1 MTVNGN
7 FYRITPNKEI
17 YQFLLLLIR
26 LKYIVMNFDLV
37 VKVIAF
43 HSYKGGTGKTTLAV
57 NLSANL
63 ASKGYNV
70 LLVDMDVYAPSLY
83 VYFNI
88 QPKKWIN
95 DYLNDKIA
103 FCDCI
108 YDFSHLMKE
117 FNPNMQK
124 EDKFG
129 SFHAV
134 FSNPS
139 KQEITDL
146 DSVMRKDSSKSQML
160 KKMLFLKE
168 TSITVTDYDYMILDT
183 SPGIRYWS
191 INSLAISDTIFL
203 SLKMD
208 NIDVE
213 GTKHMALDVYGSFTS
228 YGTKSYLLLNRV
240 AGYCEPPAILESGNP
255 VSIENTSS
263 FKSLLLEQ
271 HETINNLE
279 KLIKMDVISMI
290 PCYCDMQFERQEYL
304 TVLKNPH
311 HPFSKKV
318 EELSNKME

>member
-1 MTVNGN
+1 MMVIFLNLN
-7 FYRITPNKEI
+7 QKVM
-17 YQFLLLLIR
+17 YQRFPLTR
-26 LKYIVMNFDLV
+26 LKYIIVNLDLV
-37 VKVIAF
+37 AKVIAF

-83 VYFNI
+83 VYFDI

-95 DYLNDKIA
+95 DYLNDKIT
-103 FCDCI
+103 FCDSI
-108 YDFSHLMKE
+108 HDISYVMKE
-117 FNPNMQK
+117 LNSNMQI
-124 EDKFG
+124 EDKSG

-139 KQEITDL
+139 KKEITDL
-146 DSVMRKDSSKSQML
+146 DSVMRKDSSKSHML

-168 TSITVTDYDYMILDT
+168 TGITLTDYDHIILDT

-191 INSLAISDTIFL
+191 INSLAISDIIFL

-213 GTKHMALDVYGSFTS
+213 GTKHMAMDVYGSFTS
-228 YGTKSYLLLNRV
+228 YGTTSYLLLNRV
-240 AGYCEPPAILESGNP
+240 AGYCEPPTILDSGNS
-255 VSIENTSS
+255 VYGENTSS
-263 FKSLLLEQ
+263 FRSLLLEQ
-271 HETINNLE
+271 NETIRNLE
-279 KLIKMDVISMI
+279 KLIKMDVVSMI

-304 TVLKNPH
+304 TVLKNPD
-311 HPFSKKV
+311 HPFSKKID
-318 EELSNKME
+318 ELSKKIE

>member
-1 MTVNGN
+1 MNYC
-7 FYRITPNKEI
+7 FS
-17 YQFLLLLIR
+17 LIR
-26 LKYIVMNFDLV
+26 LKYIIVNFDLV
-37 VKVIAF
+37 AKVIAF

-63 ASKGYNV
+63 VSKGYNV
-70 LLVDMDVYAPSLY
+70 LLIDMDVYAPSLY
-83 VYFNI
+83 VYFDI

-95 DYLNDKIA
+95 DYLNDKIS
-103 FCDCI
+103 FCDSI
-108 YDFSHLMKE
+108 YDFSHVVKE
-117 FNPNMQK
+117 FHSSTQIK
-124 EDKFG
+124 DTCG

-139 KQEITDL
+139 KKEITDL

-168 TSITVTDYDYMILDT
+168 TGITETDYDFILLDT

-208 NIDVE
+208 NIDIE
-213 GTKHMALDVYGSFTS
+213 GTKHMAMDVYGSFTS

-240 AGYCEPPAILESGNP
+240 AGYCEPPVALDSGNS
-255 VSIENTSS
+255 VFGEKSSS
-263 FKSLLLEQ
+263 FSSLMFEQ
-271 HETINNLE
+271 NETIRNLE
-279 KLIKMDVISMI
+279 KLIKMDVVSMI

-304 TVLKNPH
+304 TALKNPD
-311 HPFSKKV
+311 HPFSKKID
-318 EELSNKME
+318 ELSKKIE

>member
-1 MTVNGN
+1 
-7 FYRITPNKEI
+7 
-17 YQFLLLLIR
+17 
-26 LKYIVMNFDLV
+26 MNFDLV
-37 VKVIAF
+37 AKVIAF

-70 LLVDMDVYAPSLY
+70 LLIDMDVYAPSLY

-103 FCDCI
+103 FCDSI
-108 YDFSHLMKE
+108 YDFSHVLKE
-117 FNPNMQK
+117 FHSSLQIKKNG
-124 EDKFG
+124 G
-129 SFHAV
+129 SFHTV

-146 DSVMRKDSSKSQML
+146 DSIMRKDSSKSQML

-168 TSITVTDYDYMILDT
+168 TSMTEVDYDYMILDT

-191 INSLAISDTIFL
+191 INSLAISDIIFL

-213 GTKHMALDVYGSFTS
+213 GTKHLAMDVYGSFTS
-228 YGTKSYLLLNRV
+228 YGTISYLLLNRV
-240 AGYCEPPAILESGNP
+240 AGYCEPPVVLGSGN
-255 VSIENTSS
+255 STYGNNTDTSFSS
-263 FKSLLLEQ
+263 LVFEQ
-271 HETINNLE
+271 NETIKNLE
-279 KLIKMDVISMI
+279 RLIKMEVISMI

-304 TVLKNPH
+304 TALKNPN
-311 HPFSKKV
+311 HPFSKKI
-318 EELSNKME
+318 EELSRKIE

>member
-1 MTVNGN
+1 MVIFLNLN
-7 FYRITPNKEI
+7 QKVMYQRIPLT
-17 YQFLLLLIR
+17 R
-26 LKYIVMNFDLV
+26 LKYIIVNLDLV
-37 VKVIAF
+37 AKVIAF

-83 VYFNI
+83 VYFDI

-95 DYLNDKIA
+95 DYLNDKIT
-103 FCDCI
+103 FCDSI
-108 YDFSHLMKE
+108 YDISYVIKE
-117 FNPNMQK
+117 LNSNMQI
-124 EDKFG
+124 EDKSG

-139 KQEITDL
+139 KKEITDL
-146 DSVMRKDSSKSQML
+146 DSVMRKDSSKSHML

-168 TSITVTDYDYMILDT
+168 TGITLTDYDHIILDT

-191 INSLAISDTIFL
+191 INSLAISDIIFL

-213 GTKHMALDVYGSFTS
+213 GTKHMAMDVYGSFTS
-228 YGTKSYLLLNRV
+228 YGTTSYLLLNRV
-240 AGYCEPPAILESGNP
+240 AGYCEPPTILDSGNS
-255 VSIENTSS
+255 VYGENTSS
-263 FKSLLLEQ
+263 FRSLLLEQ
-271 HETINNLE
+271 NETIRNLE
-279 KLIKMDVISMI
+279 KLIKMDVVSMI

-304 TVLKNPH
+304 TALKNPN
-311 HPFSKKV
+311 HPFSKKID
-318 EELSNKME
+318 ELSKRIE

>member
-1 MTVNGN
+1 MLPTDKVK
-7 FYRITPNKEI
+7 Y
-17 YQFLLLLIR
+17 LI
-26 LKYIVMNFDLV
+26 VNFDLV
-37 VKVIAF
+37 AKVIAF

-63 ASKGYNV
+63 VSKGYNV
-70 LLVDMDVYAPSLY
+70 LLIDMDVYAPSLY

-95 DYLNDKIA
+95 DYLNDKIP
-103 FCDCI
+103 FSDSI
-108 YDFSHLMKE
+108 YDFSHVLKE
-117 FNPNMQK
+117 FHLNTQIK
-124 EDKFG
+124 ENVG

-168 TSITVTDYDYMILDT
+168 TGITETDYDYIILDT

-208 NIDVE
+208 NIDIE
-213 GTKHMALDVYGSFTS
+213 GTKHLALDVYGSFTS
-228 YGTKSYLLLNRV
+228 YGTISYLLLNRV
-240 AGYCEPPAILESGNP
+240 AGYCEPPEIPDSGS
-255 VSIENTSS
+255 SIYGENSPS
-263 FKSLLLEQ
+263 FGSLVLEQ
-271 HETINNLE
+271 NETIKNLE
-279 KLIKMDVISMI
+279 RLIKMEVISMI

-304 TVLKNPH
+304 TALKNPD
-311 HPFSKKV
+311 HPFSKKID
-318 EELSNKME
+318 ELSKRIE

>member
-1 MTVNGN
+1 V
-7 FYRITPNKEI
+7 IEH
-17 YQFLLLLIR
+17 LLQSTR
-26 LKYIVMNFDLV
+26 LKYIVVNFDLV
-37 VKVIAF
+37 AKVISF

-63 ASKGYNV
+63 VSKGYNV
-70 LLVDMDVYAPSLY
+70 LLIDMDVYAPSLY

-95 DYLNDKIA
+95 DYLNDK
-103 FCDCI
+103 FPFSDSI
-108 YDFSHLMKE
+108 YDFSHVLKE
-117 FNPNMQK
+117 FHLNTRIN
-124 EDKFG
+124 DSVG
-129 SFHAV
+129 SFHTV

-168 TSITVTDYDYMILDT
+168 TGNTETDYDYIILDT

-208 NIDVE
+208 NIDIE
-213 GTKHMALDVYGSFTS
+213 GTKHLAMDVYGSFTS
-228 YGTKSYLLLNRV
+228 YGTISYLLLNRV
-240 AGYCEPPAILESGNP
+240 AGYCEPPEIPDSG
-255 VSIENTSS
+255 STIYDENSPS
-263 FKSLLLEQ
+263 FGSLVLEQ
-271 HETINNLE
+271 NQTIKNLE
-279 KLIKMDVISMI
+279 RLIKMDVISMI

-304 TVLKNPH
+304 TALKNPN
-311 HPFSKKV
+311 HPFSKKID
-318 EELSNKME
+318 ELSKRIE

>member
-1 MTVNGN
+1 
-7 FYRITPNKEI
+7 
-17 YQFLLLLIR
+17 
-26 LKYIVMNFDLV
+26 MNFDLV
-37 VKVIAF
+37 AKVIAF

-70 LLVDMDVYAPSLY
+70 LLIDMDVYAPSLY

-103 FCDCI
+103 FCESI
-108 YDFSHLMKE
+108 YDFTHVINEYNSGPQIKE
-117 FNPNMQK
+117 NV
-124 EDKFG
+124 G
-129 SFHAV
+129 SFHTV

-146 DSVMRKDSSKSQML
+146 DSIMRKDSSKSQML

-168 TSITVTDYDYMILDT
+168 TSMTEVDYDYMILDT

-191 INSLAISDTIFL
+191 INSLAISDIIFL

-213 GTKHMALDVYGSFTS
+213 GTKHLAMDVYGSFTS
-228 YGTKSYLLLNRV
+228 YGTVSYLLLNRV
-240 AGYCEPPAILESGNP
+240 AGYCEPPIVIESNNSIYGKNSDASFSSL
-255 VSIENTSS
+255 VS
-263 FKSLLLEQ
+263 EQ
-271 HETINNLE
+271 NETIKNLE
-279 KLIKMDVISMI
+279 RLIKMDVISMI

-304 TVLKNPH
+304 TALKNPN
-311 HPFSKKV
+311 HPFSKKI
-318 EELSNKME
+318 EELSKKIE

>member
-1 MTVNGN
+1 
-7 FYRITPNKEI
+7 
-17 YQFLLLLIR
+17 
-26 LKYIVMNFDLV
+26 MNFDLV
-37 VKVIAF
+37 AKVIAF

-103 FCDCI
+103 FCDSI
-108 YDFSHLMKE
+108 YDFSHVLKE
-117 FNPNMQK
+117 FHSSLQIK
-124 EDKFG
+124 ENGG
-129 SFHAV
+129 SFHTV

-168 TSITVTDYDYMILDT
+168 TSITEIDYDYMILDT

-191 INSLAISDTIFL
+191 INSLAISDIIFL

-213 GTKHMALDVYGSFTS
+213 GTKHLAMDVYGSFTS
-228 YGTKSYLLLNRV
+228 YGTISYLLLNRV
-240 AGYCEPPAILESGNP
+240 AGYCEPPVVLGSGN
-255 VSIENTSS
+255 STYGNNTDTSFSS
-263 FKSLLLEQ
+263 LVFEQ
-271 HETINNLE
+271 NETIKNLE
-279 KLIKMDVISMI
+279 RLIKMEVISMI

-304 TVLKNPH
+304 TALKNPN
-311 HPFSKKV
+311 HPFSKKI
-318 EELSNKME
+318 EELSKKIE

>member
-1 MTVNGN
+1 VA
-7 FYRITPNKEI
+7 
-17 YQFLLLLIR
+17 
-26 LKYIVMNFDLV
+26 
-37 VKVIAF
+37 KVIAF

-63 ASKGYNV
+63 VSKGYNV
-70 LLVDMDVYAPSLY
+70 LLIDMDVYAPSLY

-95 DYLNDKIA
+95 DYLNDKIP
-103 FCDCI
+103 FSDSI
-108 YDFSHLMKE
+108 YDFSHVLKE
-117 FNPNMQK
+117 FHLNTQIK
-124 EDKFG
+124 ENVG

-168 TSITVTDYDYMILDT
+168 TGNTETDYDYIILDT

-208 NIDVE
+208 NIDIE
-213 GTKHMALDVYGSFTS
+213 GTKHLAMDVYGSFTS
-228 YGTKSYLLLNRV
+228 YGTISYLLLNRV
-240 AGYCEPPAILESGNP
+240 AGYCEPPEIPDSGS
-255 VSIENTSS
+255 SIYGENSPS
-263 FKSLLLEQ
+263 FGSLVLEQ
-271 HETINNLE
+271 NETIKNLE
-279 KLIKMDVISMI
+279 RLIKMEVISMI

-304 TVLKNPH
+304 TALKNPD
-311 HPFSKKV
+311 HPFSKKID
-318 EELSNKME
+318 ELSKRVE

>member
-1 MTVNGN
+1 M
-7 FYRITPNKEI
+7 IEH
-17 YQFLLLLIR
+17 LLQSTR
-26 LKYIVMNFDLV
+26 LKYIVVSFDLV
-37 VKVIAF
+37 AKVIAF

-63 ASKGYNV
+63 LSKGYNV
-70 LLVDMDVYAPSLY
+70 LLIDMDVYAPSLY

-95 DYLNDKIA
+95 DYLNDKIS
-103 FCDCI
+103 FSDSI
-108 YDFSHLMKE
+108 YDFSHVLKE
-117 FNPNMQK
+117 FHLNTQIN
-124 EDKFG
+124 DSVG
-129 SFHAV
+129 SFHTV

-168 TSITVTDYDYMILDT
+168 TGITETDYDYIILDT

-208 NIDVE
+208 NIDIE
-213 GTKHMALDVYGSFTS
+213 GTKHLAMDVYGSFTS
-228 YGTKSYLLLNRV
+228 YGTISYLLLNRV
-240 AGYCEPPAILESGNP
+240 AGYCEPPEISDSGS
-255 VSIENTSS
+255 SIYDENSPS
-263 FKSLLLEQ
+263 FGSLVLEQ
-271 HETINNLE
+271 NQTIKNLE
-279 KLIKMDVISMI
+279 RLIKMDVVSMI

-304 TVLKNPH
+304 TALKNPD
-311 HPFSKKV
+311 HPFSKKID
-318 EELSNKME
+318 ELSKRIE

>member
-1 MTVNGN
+1 
-7 FYRITPNKEI
+7 
-17 YQFLLLLIR
+17 
-26 LKYIVMNFDLV
+26 MNFDLV
-37 VKVIAF
+37 AKVIAF

-70 LLVDMDVYAPSLY
+70 LLIDMDVYAPSLY

-103 FCDCI
+103 FCESI
-108 YDFSHLMKE
+108 YDFTHVMNEYNSGPQIKE
-117 FNPNMQK
+117 NV
-124 EDKFG
+124 G
-129 SFHAV
+129 SFHTV

-146 DSVMRKDSSKSQML
+146 DSIMRKDSSKSQML

-168 TSITVTDYDYMILDT
+168 TSMTEVDYDYMILDT

-191 INSLAISDTIFL
+191 INSLAISDIIFL

-213 GTKHMALDVYGSFTS
+213 GTKHLAMDVYGSFTS
-228 YGTKSYLLLNRV
+228 YGTVSYLLLNRV
-240 AGYCEPPAILESGNP
+240 AGYCEPPIVIEANNSIYGKNSDASFSSL
-255 VSIENTSS
+255 VS
-263 FKSLLLEQ
+263 EQ
-271 HETINNLE
+271 NETIKNLE

-304 TVLKNPH
+304 TALKNPN
-311 HPFSKKV
+311 HPFSKKI
-318 EELSNKME
+318 EELSKKIE

>member
-1 MTVNGN
+1 
-7 FYRITPNKEI
+7 
-17 YQFLLLLIR
+17 
-26 LKYIVMNFDLV
+26 MNFELV
-37 VKVIAF
+37 TKVIAF

-70 LLVDMDVYAPSLY
+70 LLIDMDVYAPSLY

-103 FCDCI
+103 FCDSI
-108 YDFSHLMKE
+108 YDFSHVLKE
-117 FNPNMQK
+117 FHSSSQIK
-124 EDKFG
+124 ENGG
-129 SFHAV
+129 SFHTV

-168 TSITVTDYDYMILDT
+168 TSITEIDYDYMILDT

-191 INSLAISDTIFL
+191 INSLAISDIIFL

-213 GTKHMALDVYGSFTS
+213 GTKHLAMDVYGSFTS
-228 YGTKSYLLLNRV
+228 YGTISYLLLNRV
-240 AGYCEPPAILESGNP
+240 AGYCEPPVVLGSGN
-255 VSIENTSS
+255 STYGNTTDTSFSS
-263 FKSLLLEQ
+263 LVFEQ
-271 HETINNLE
+271 NETIKNLE
-279 KLIKMDVISMI
+279 RLIKMEVISMI

-304 TVLKNPH
+304 TALKNPN
-311 HPFSKKV
+311 HPFSKKI
-318 EELSNKME
+318 EELSKKIE

>member
-1 MTVNGN
+1 M
-7 FYRITPNKEI
+7 I
-17 YQFLLLLIR
+17 
-26 LKYIVMNFDLV
+26 LV
-37 VKVIAF
+37 AKVIAF

-70 LLVDMDVYAPSLY
+70 LLIDMDVYAPSLY

-103 FCDCI
+103 FCESI
-108 YDFSHLMKE
+108 YDFTHVMNEYNSGPQIKE
-117 FNPNMQK
+117 NV
-124 EDKFG
+124 G
-129 SFHAV
+129 SFHTV

-146 DSVMRKDSSKSQML
+146 DSIMRKDSSKSQML

-168 TSITVTDYDYMILDT
+168 TSMTEVDYDYMILDT

-191 INSLAISDTIFL
+191 INSLAISDIIFL

-213 GTKHMALDVYGSFTS
+213 GTKHLAMDVYGSFTS
-228 YGTKSYLLLNRV
+228 YGTVSYLLLNRV
-240 AGYCEPPAILESGNP
+240 AGYCEPPVTLDTGN
-255 VSIENTSS
+255 SKYRENISS
-263 FKSLLLEQ
+263 FRSLLLEQ
-271 HETINNLE
+271 NETINNLE
-279 KLIKMDVISMI
+279 KLIKMDVVSMI

-304 TVLKNPH
+304 TVLKNPN

-318 EELSNKME
+318 DELSNKMG

>member
-1 MTVNGN
+1 
-7 FYRITPNKEI
+7 
-17 YQFLLLLIR
+17 
-26 LKYIVMNFDLV
+26 MNFDLV
-37 VKVIAF
+37 AKVIAF

-103 FCDCI
+103 FCDSV

-117 FNPNMQK
+117 FNPNTQT
-124 EDKFG
+124 EDKGG

-139 KQEITDL
+139 KKEITDL
-146 DSVMRKDSSKSQML
+146 DSVMRKDSSKSHML
-160 KKMLFLKE
+160 KKMLYLKE
-168 TSITVTDYDYMILDT
+168 TSITVTDYDYIILDT

-228 YGTKSYLLLNRV
+228 YGTRSYLLLNRV
-240 AGYCEPPAILESGNP
+240 AGYCEPPLTMESGNP
-255 VSIENTSS
+255 ISNENTSS

-271 HETINNLE
+271 NETIKNLE
-279 KLIKMDVISMI
+279 KLIKMNVISMI

-304 TVLKNPH
+304 TVLKNPN

-318 EELSNKME
+318 NELSNKMG